1 MICQMSP
8 RMMCYLFSM
17 MSVGV
22 MLMTVHPIDLAD
34 SIERFRFSI
43 LW

>member
-8 RMMCYLFSM
+8 RMMCSRFSM

-22 MLMTVHPIDLAD
+22 MLTTVHPIARAD
-34 SIERFRFSI
+34 SMAKFRF
-43 LW
+43 